1 VDATNAGYNI
11 KTERTQ
17 GLITRLGRSIPG
29 ANTRT
34 LAYFP
39 PYPLAISHGSGC
51 RLWDVDGNEFVDL
64 LNNYTATVHGH
75 AVPAINEAMTRQA
88 PLGTVFP
95 APAEA
100 QAELAERIV
109 DRVASVE
116 KVRFTNSGT
125 EAVMMAVRAARAFT
139 GREKIIKAEGGYHGM
154 WEQVPVSW
162 PQDTLPGRRT
172 ATPEGVRELVR
183 LVDYN
188 DVAGLEAA
196 MDEEG
201 ESVAAIILEPVTGTG
216 VLTGKPDYFA
226 AARRLADE
234 HGALLICD
242 EVITLRLS
250 TGGYQEVLGVRPDLT
265 TMGKIIGGGLPVGA
279 FGGREDVMSVFD
291 PRLPDHLHHSGT
303 FNGNLMTMAAGR
315 VALDLLTQDEIQRL
329 NALGERLTDGLRQL
343 FAQKEELGAV
353 VLNCGSLVHLNF
365 ETQGEVRTYSDLNLD
380 SPVMAAFHLAAL
392 DEGVYFAPRCFMN
405 TSTAMDEQV
414 IDDVLEACSR
424 AMARVVRLFG
434 LTRSSG

>member
-1 VDATNAGYNI
+1 MPYTYKI
-11 KTERTQ
+11 KTQRSRALFER
-17 GLITRLGRSIPG
+17 LSRSIPG
-29 ANTRT
+29 GNTRS

-88 PLGTVFP
+88 ALGTVFP